1 MKKIITIGREY
12 CSGGTSIG
20 KLVAEILNV
29 PFYDKE
35 IIDMAAE
42 QSGLSPDY
50 IKQNDQSLNSSWL
63 YTMLLGASYAA
74 PGTSA
79 ARLGMGT
86 QAQSLPLADQVF
98 NAQRN
103 VIVELAKKGP
113 CVLVGRCSDYI
124 LRHCE
129 EINRKDILN
138 VFIYAP
144 LAKKVEYAIKHK
156 GHDPQTAEKEV
167 KLVDKRR
174 ANHYN
179 TFTERTWG
187 KRDHYDLLIDSSLA
201 GFEGTAQIIADIA
214 RR

>member
-20 KLVAEILNV
+20 KLVAGILNV

-79 ARLGMGT
+79 ARLGMGA

-113 CVLVGRCSDYI
+113 CVLVGRC
-124 LRHCE
+124 
-129 EINRKDILN
+129 
-138 VFIYAP
+138 
-144 LAKKVEYAIKHK
+144 
-156 GHDPQTAEKEV
+156 
-167 KLVDKRR
+167 
-174 ANHYN
+174 
-179 TFTERTWG
+179 
-187 KRDHYDLLIDSSLA
+187 
-201 GFEGTAQIIADIA
+201 
-214 RR
+214 